1 MADSEIDLDDL
12 TRRMNG
18 AVEALKK
25 DFSGLRTGR
34 ASASLLDGVVV
45 NVYGSDM
52 PLNQIG
58 TVNVPESRLISVQ
71 IWDRNNVG
79 AAEKAI
85 RNSGLGLN
93 PATEGS
99 TIRVPIPE
107 LTEER
112 RTELSRIAHK
122 YAEQAKIAVRHVRR
136 DGMDTLKKMEKD
148 GEVFTSPL
156 EVALSYGVLLVCT
169 SGGRWDLLLF
179 LDRLLSL
186 DAKDHASVPGAI
198 FFRDFFFDD
207 RPRRSITHRCKAT
220 LCDASFDQIIAHS
233 VRALLRELLV
243 ALGSPEL

>member
-25 DFSGLRTGR
+25 DFTGLRTGR

-112 RTELSRIAHK
+112 RRDLTKVAGQ
-122 YAEQAKIAVRHVRR
+122 YAEQGRIAVRNIRR
-136 DGMDTLKKMEKD
+136 HAMDELKRLEKAGD
-148 GEVFTSPL
+148 MSQDDQRLYSDEVQTETDRTIKEIDEVL
-156 EVALSYGVLLVCT
+156 EVKQQEIMQV
-169 SGGRWDLLLF
+169 
-179 LDRLLSL
+179 
-186 DAKDHASVPGAI
+186 
-198 FFRDFFFDD
+198 
-207 RPRRSITHRCKAT
+207 
-220 LCDASFDQIIAHS
+220 
-233 VRALLRELLV
+233 
-243 ALGSPEL
+243 

>member
-1 MADSEIDLDDL
+1 MAESEIDLDDL

-112 RTELSRIAHK
+112 RRDLTKVAGQ
-122 YAEQAKIAVRHVRR
+122 YAEQGRIAVRNIRR
-136 DGMDTLKKMEKD
+136 HAMDELKRLEKS
-148 GEVFTSPL
+148 GEMSQDDQRLYSDEVQSETDRTIKEIDEVL
-156 EVALSYGVLLVCT
+156 EVKQQEIMQV
-169 SGGRWDLLLF
+169 
-179 LDRLLSL
+179 
-186 DAKDHASVPGAI
+186 
-198 FFRDFFFDD
+198 
-207 RPRRSITHRCKAT
+207 
-220 LCDASFDQIIAHS
+220 
-233 VRALLRELLV
+233 
-243 ALGSPEL
+243 